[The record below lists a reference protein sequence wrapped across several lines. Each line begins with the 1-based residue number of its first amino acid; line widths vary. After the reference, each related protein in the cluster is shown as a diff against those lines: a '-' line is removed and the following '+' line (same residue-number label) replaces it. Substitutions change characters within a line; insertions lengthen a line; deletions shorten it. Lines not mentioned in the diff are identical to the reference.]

1 MLQRRMSVT
10 KLRRP
15 NLRMHRRAI
24 LFATVLLPVTCF
36 NFPITGFSRPL
47 LPEKHERQHSG
58 LVSLRAQL
66 DKTTAVGWIG
76 RPLSA
81 VSNVQE
87 TDKRAEIRMSV
98 SGTLKLE
105 GENIKCDVPTSI
117 PFYSIKLMKLPECS
131 TRGCVHLIFGFMIS
145 HANYLIQSQI

>member
-1 MLQRRMSVT
+1 
-10 KLRRP
+10 
-15 NLRMHRRAI
+15 MHRRAI

-117 PFYSIKLMKLPECS
+117 PFYSIKLMILPECS